1 MIEDLNIAKALIEA
15 FDNDDTP
22 YLAYPD
28 PNNKMAYDDYEH
40 LSRVKEWSL

>member
-1 MIEDLNIAKALIEA
+1 MAEEGLRKLVEA